1 MGLRGGLPPT
11 IGSCSTGREVRGNGG
26 VISKTE
32 QPADMQQ
39 DNMLRQLRSRSSV
52 SSGPPQHLEPKELRR
67 ASLHQDHPLEAPQK
81 WRMSPK
87 LFLPSKSETMSNN
100 LLIDPDI
107 MAVNVRKNQENDL
120 SSRLV
125 ITE

>member
-32 QPADMQQ
+32 HAGRHAARQHAEAAKEQK
-39 DNMLRQLRSRSSV
+39 LRL
-52 SSGPPQHLEPKELRR
+52 LEPKELRR

-120 SSRLV
+120 CSRLV